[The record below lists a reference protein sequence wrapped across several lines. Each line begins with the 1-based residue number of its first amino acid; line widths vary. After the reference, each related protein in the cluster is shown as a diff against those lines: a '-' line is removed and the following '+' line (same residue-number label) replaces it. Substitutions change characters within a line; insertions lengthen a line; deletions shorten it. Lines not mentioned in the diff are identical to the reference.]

1 MNHGTLLS
9 GGTGQTSGEGE
20 RINVSAALVQPTT
33 VVGICAEACRDLL
46 S

>member
-1 MNHGTLLS
+1 MNRGALLS

-20 RINVSAALVQPTT
+20 RINVSAALVQPST
-33 VVGICAEACRDLL
+33 VVGIRAEACRDIL